1 MLPKTEA
8 VREKG
13 FEVLYLT
20 ENIDEFAIRSLDEYD
35 GKKFLN
41 ICDEKLDIT
50 TDEEK
55 EAIKAENENA
65 ADLLKFMKESIGE
78 ASVTAVRFTNTL
90 KGHPVSLSSEGG
102 ISTEME
108 KVLAG
113 MPGAMGDAPKAE
125 TVLEINGNHKIA
137 ATLKELFANGEKEK
151 VASYAKMLYTVS
163 RLISGLP
170 VENPTAFAGMI
181 CDLM

>member
-1 MLPKTEA
+1 MSKYKN
-8 VREKG
+8 VKC
-13 FEVLYLT
+13 
-20 ENIDEFAIRSLDEYD
+20 EYD

-41 ICDEKLDIT
+41 VCDEKLDIT
-50 TDEEK
+50 TDAEK
-55 EAIKAENENA
+55 EAIKAENESA
-65 ADLLKFMKESIGE
+65 AELLAFMKESIGE

-90 KGHPVSLSSEGG
+90 KDHPVSLSSEGG

-113 MPGAMGDAPKAE
+113 MPGGMGDAPKAE
-125 TVLEINGNHKIA
+125 TVLEINGAHKVA
-137 ATLKELFANGEKEK
+137 GVLKSLFASGEKEK
-151 VASYAKMLYTVS
+151 VASYAKMLYAVS

-170 VENPTAFAGMI
+170 VENPTALAGMI